1 MKIATA
7 MIANKKRKV
16 NIPIFVSHQGCP
28 NDCIF
33 CNQKKITG
41 VCEKEREDAV
51 RKKIENFL
59 FHTAPDCNI
68 EISFFGGSFTGI
80 PMEEQNMYLSVANE
94 FFCDSRV
101 TGIRLSTRPDYIS
114 EEILINLKKYNVTT
128 IELGVQSMENKVLQ
142 MNKRGLKAEDVYD
155 AVKLIR
161 EYGFSLGLQMM
172 TGMYGSTPKMDIK
185 TAEKIIGMKPDCV
198 RIYPT
203 VVIEETELFNLYKS
217 GEYMPQSIDDA
228 VDLCAVL
235 LKMFEE
241 KDIPVIRLGLMAG
254 EDINENKV
262 FGPYHSSFRE
272 LTESRIIYTEI
283 SEFLNENPHNGKILE
298 IFSNKRFV
306 SKIVGNKRSNIEKIM
321 KEFKLSDVKISE
333 NNQIEKY
340 KFKII

>member
-41 VCEKEREDAV
+41 VCEKEREDVV

-114 EEILINLKKYNVTT
+114 EEILENLKKYNVTT

-235 LKMFEE
+235 IKMFEE

-283 SEFLNENPHNGKILE
+283 SEFLKENPHNGKVLE

>member
-1 MKIATA
+1 MTIVTA

-41 VCEKEREDAV
+41 VCEKEREDV
-51 RKKIENFL
+51 IRKKIESFL

-80 PMEEQNMYLSVANE
+80 PLEEQNMYLRVANE
-94 FFCDSRV
+94 FFYDSRV

-114 EEILINLKKYNVTT
+114 GEILENLKKYNVTT
-128 IELGVQSMENKVLQ
+128 IELGVQSMENKVLK
-142 MNKRGLKAEDVYD
+142 MNKRGLEAEAVYT

-172 TGMYGSTPKMDIK
+172 TGMYGSSPQTDIE

-203 VVIEETELFNLYKS
+203 VVIEETELFDLYKN
-217 GEYMPQSIDDA
+217 GEYKPQNIEEA
-228 VDLCAVL
+228 VSLCAVL

-241 KDIPVIRLGLMAG
+241 NNIPVIRLGLMAG

-272 LTESRIIYTEI
+272 LTESHIIYTEI
-283 SEFLNENPHNGKILE
+283 AEFLSKNPHNGKVLE
-298 IFSNKRFV
+298 VFSNKKFV

-321 KEFKLSDVKISE
+321 KEFCLSDIKITE

-340 KFKII
+340 NFKII

>member
-142 MNKRGLKAEDVYD
+142 MNKRGLKAEDVYV

-235 LKMFEE
+235 IKMFEE

-283 SEFLNENPHNGKILE
+283 SEFLKENPHNGKVLE

>member
-1 MKIATA
+1 
-7 MIANKKRKV
+7 
-16 NIPIFVSHQGCP
+16 
-28 NDCIF
+28 
-33 CNQKKITG
+33 
-41 VCEKEREDAV
+41 
-51 RKKIENFL
+51 
-59 FHTAPDCNI
+59 
-68 EISFFGGSFTGI
+68 
-80 PMEEQNMYLSVANE
+80 
-94 FFCDSRV
+94 
-101 TGIRLSTRPDYIS
+101 
-114 EEILINLKKYNVTT
+114 
-128 IELGVQSMENKVLQ
+128 MENKVLQ
-142 MNKRGLKAEDVYD
+142 MNTRGLKAEDVYV

-235 LKMFEE
+235 IKMFEE

-283 SEFLNENPHNGKILE
+283 SEFLKENPHNGKVLE

>member
-1 MKIATA
+1 MTIVTA
-7 MIANKKRKV
+7 MIANNKRKV

-41 VCEKEREDAV
+41 VCEKEREEAV

-80 PMEEQNMYLSVANE
+80 PMEEQNMYLKVANE

-101 TGIRLSTRPDYIS
+101 GGIRLSTRPDYIS
-114 EEILINLKKYNVTT
+114 DEILENLKKHNVTT
-128 IELGVQSMENKVLQ
+128 IELGVQSMSDEVLF
-142 MNKRGLKAEDVYD
+142 MNKRGVKSEAVYT
-155 AVKLIR
+155 AVSKIR
-161 EYGFSLGLQMM
+161 KYGFSLGLQMM
-172 TGMYGSTPKMDIK
+172 TGMYGSSYEKDVE

-203 VVIEETELFNLYKS
+203 VVIEETELFELYKN
-217 GEYMPQSIDDA
+217 GTYKPQSIEEA
-228 VDLCAVL
+228 VECCSVI
-235 LKMFEE
+235 LKMFENA
-241 KDIPVIRLGLMAG
+241 DIPVIRLGLMAG

-272 LTESRIIYTEI
+272 LVESRIIYNEI
-283 SEFLNENPHNGKILE
+283 NEFLLNNMHTGKNLE
-298 IFSNKRFV
+298 ITANRKFV
-306 SKIVGNKRSNIEKIM
+306 SKIVGNKRSNIEKI
-321 KEFKLSDVKISE
+321 KENFSVLDIKIIE
-333 NNQIEKY
+333 NNEIPKY
-340 KFKII
+340 ILKII